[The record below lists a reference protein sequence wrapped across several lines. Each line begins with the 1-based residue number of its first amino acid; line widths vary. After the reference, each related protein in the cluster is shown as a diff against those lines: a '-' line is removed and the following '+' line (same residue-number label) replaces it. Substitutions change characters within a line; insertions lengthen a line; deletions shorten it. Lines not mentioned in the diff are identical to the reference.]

1 MATAQ
6 TAQTHQAA
14 AQAASNGA
22 SAATATAQEGTRA
35 WFRLAGAALDE
46 ADRQVEDGLRMFGK
60 IHEQVAVSR
69 RNLLKLAE
77 ESVEGALEA
86 ARTMTSSLTS
96 TMRGGVR

>member
-6 TAQTHQAA
+6 TQQAA

-22 SAATATAQEGTRA
+22 QAAAATAQEGSRA

-46 ADRQVEDGLRMFGK
+46 ADRQVEDGLRMIGK
-60 IHEQVAVSR
+60 LHEQVAVSR

-77 ESVEGALEA
+77 ESIEGALEA
-86 ARTMTSSLTS
+86 GRTMTSSFTS
-96 TMRGGVR
+96 AFKGGLR

>member
-6 TAQTHQAA
+6 THQETAAKAATNGANAA
-14 AQAASNGA
+14 AQ
-22 SAATATAQEGTRA
+22 TAQEGSRA

-46 ADRQVEDGLRMFGK
+46 ADRQIEDGVRMFGK
-60 IHEQVAVSR
+60 MHEQVAVSR

-86 ARTMTSSLTS
+86 ARTMTSSFTS
-96 TMRGGVR
+96 AFKGGQR

>member
-6 TAQTHQAA
+6 TQQAA

-22 SAATATAQEGTRA
+22 QAAAATAQEGSRA

-46 ADRQVEDGLRMFGK
+46 ADRQVEDGLRMIGK
-60 IHEQVAVSR
+60 LHEQVAVSR

-77 ESVEGALEA
+77 ESIEGALEA
-86 ARTMTSSLTS
+86 GRTMTSSFTS
-96 TMRGGVR
+96 ALKGGLR

>member
-6 TAQTHQAA
+6 TQQEAATKAATNGANAA
-14 AQAASNGA
+14 A
-22 SAATATAQEGTRA
+22 ATAQEAGRA

-46 ADRQVEDGLRMFGK
+46 ADRQLEDGFRMFGK

-86 ARTMTSSLTS
+86 ARVMTASFTS
-96 TMRGGVR
+96 AMKGGVK